1 MLTQQGLRFF
11 ISSTSDL
18 NEERQSV
25 KAVIEALYHTPYDYT
40 HDRPRLAGPERH
52 LESRIRLCEGLVG
65 VLGPRY
71 GSEYPFGDTLE
82 INGKPSRRM
91 RRINKLR
98 NQFHHPS
105 APCSIVEW
113 EFHVAHYHGLEI
125 MPFVKQLP
133 DESYSD
139 KRQRDFVHRLLGFR
153 SEYWCGFYDDTADLE
168 ARVKTCLLK
177 FNAEHIDRS
186 RAQER
191 AMRNALLITVSA
203 LLIVMIAFLGQA
215 LGTWTVS
222 TTSSQLYLLFIVALS
237 ATILAIFRLRR
248 PPR

>member
-18 NEERQSV
+18 KEERQSV
-25 KAVIEALYHTPYDYT
+25 KTVIEALHHTPYDYT
-40 HDRPRLAGPERH
+40 DERPRLGGPERH

-71 GSEYPFGDTLE
+71 GSEYPFRDALGT
-82 INGKPSRRM
+82 NSNPSRRM
-91 RRINKLR
+91 RRIMELR

-105 APCSIVEW
+105 VPCSIVEW
-113 EFHVAHYHGLEI
+113 EFNVAHYYGLEI
-125 MPFVKQLP
+125 MPFVKQLS
-133 DESYSD
+133 DESYPD
-139 KRQRDFVHRLLGFR
+139 KRQRDFVHRLRGFR
-153 SEYWCGFYDDTADLE
+153 SGYWCGIYADTADLE

-186 RAQER
+186 RAQEQK
-191 AMRNALLITVSA
+191 MRKALFITILALLS
-203 LLIVMIAFLGQA
+203 VMTTLLGQA
-215 LGTWTVS
+215 LGALTISRTS
-222 TTSSQLYLLFIVALS
+222 TQFYLLFVVTLS
-237 ATILAIFRLRR
+237 ATILATFRLGR